1 MDWISGIKMEHL
13 LPQPTKMNFDPG
25 NLAVTWTKWKQTM
38 QLYLNAVMSGKTEEQ
53 QYSTFLFAHM
63 EQEDERWH

>member
-1 MDWISGIKMEHL
+1 
-13 LPQPTKMNFDPG
+13 MNFDSG
-25 NLAVTWTKWKQTM
+25 NLAATWRKWKQTM
-38 QLYLNAVMSGKTEEQ
+38 LLYLNAVMSGKTEEQ